1 MDLLSIFEFAAL
13 EADKRQPL
21 KDEDVKEIVKIVEQD
36 REGTMQKILRIF
48 QGLGYSNIWAEN
60 LNIFWTNFPIRRFLG
75 LNSPSEESVLS
86 IVLKYTLENPALHE
100 SLTDFLGSLFET
112 RNDQSALMYKVS
124 MDRSL
129 MNVIMK
135 SLSLKHLDQIS
146 LMFHSNFNNLRLY
159 TDQLHEGL
167 KALNIA
173 SKNRSY
179 NEFIKLS
186 KSVEDE

>member
-1 MDLLSIFEFAAL
+1 
-13 EADKRQPL
+13 
-21 KDEDVKEIVKIVEQD
+21 
-36 REGTMQKILRIF
+36 
-48 QGLGYSNIWAEN
+48 
-60 LNIFWTNFPIRRFLG
+60 
-75 LNSPSEESVLS
+75 
-86 IVLKYTLENPALHE
+86 
-100 SLTDFLGSLFET
+100 
-112 RNDQSALMYKVS
+112 
-124 MDRSL
+124 MDRTL
-129 MNVIMK
+129 MNTIMK
-135 SLSLKHLDQIS
+135 SLSLKHLDKIS

>member
-1 MDLLSIFEFAAL
+1 M
-13 EADKRQPL
+13 
-21 KDEDVKEIVKIVEQD
+21 KD
-36 REGTMQKILRIF
+36 
-48 QGLGYSNIWAEN
+48 Y
-60 LNIFWTNFPIRRFLG
+60 
-75 LNSPSEESVLS
+75 
-86 IVLKYTLENPALHE
+86 
-100 SLTDFLGSLFET
+100 LTDFLGSLFET
-112 RNDQSALMYKVS
+112 REEQNALMYKVT
-124 MDRSL
+124 MDRTL
-129 MNVIMK
+129 MNTIMK
-135 SLSLKHLDQIS
+135 SLSLKHLDKIS

>member
-1 MDLLSIFEFAAL
+1 
-13 EADKRQPL
+13 
-21 KDEDVKEIVKIVEQD
+21 
-36 REGTMQKILRIF
+36 
-48 QGLGYSNIWAEN
+48 
-60 LNIFWTNFPIRRFLG
+60 
-75 LNSPSEESVLS
+75 
-86 IVLKYTLENPALHE
+86 
-100 SLTDFLGSLFET
+100 
-112 RNDQSALMYKVS
+112 MYKVT
-124 MDRSL
+124 MDRTL
-129 MNVIMK
+129 MNTIMK
-135 SLSLKHLDQIS
+135 SLSLKHLDKIS